1 MQGYFSLILHAHLP
15 FVRHPEHERFLEEHW
30 LYEAIVECYLPLL
43 QMLQGWSK
51 DGLHAPITLSFSPPL
66 LAMLRDPLLQTRATR
81 HLDGLV
87 ELADKEIY
95 RTAWDGPTRDLA
107 WMYHRRFVSLR
118 ESWLECGRD
127 LVGAFRRLLE
137 EDRIEIITSAAT
149 HAVLPL
155 LAGHPPSIRAQILL
169 ARDYYRE
176 CFGREPEGLWLP
188 ECAYSE
194 ALDPILQEANF
205 RWFVVDTHG
214 LLHARPRPRYG
225 VFAPVYTPNGLA
237 AFGRDFDSA
246 KQVWSRQEGYPG
258 HPEYRDFYRDIGY
271 DLDLDYV
278 KPYLPAPEHRGFTG
292 IKYQAI
298 SSSPEHK
305 RVYNRPAALR
315 QVADHAGHFLE
326 ARLQQVRRLGGIMD
340 QPPLVVAPYD
350 AELFGHWWY
359 EGPEFLDGFVRK
371 SLADPQGLT
380 LTTPSRFLRT
390 HPNQQVA
397 QPGASSWGQ
406 EGYYKVWLNEGTQWM
421 YPHLEVAQARLT
433 ELARAHPKAH
443 GTTARALKQA
453 ARELLLAQSS
463 DWPFLIHTNTS
474 PGYARRRVTDHL
486 VRVQHLYQQLTAGTG
501 EVDWLKQVE
510 ARDNLFANLDY
521 SYWA

>member
-315 QVADHAGHFLE
+315 QVAEHAGHFLE

-359 EGPEFLDGFVRK
+359 EGPEFLDLFVRRAV
-371 SLADPQGLT
+371 SAQDTFT
-380 LTTPSRFLRT
+380 LRTPTDYLREQSTNQIVTPS
-390 HPNQQVA
+390 P
-397 QPGASSWGQ
+397 SSWGK
-406 EGYYKVWLNEGTQWM
+406 GGHLGVWLNEKNADLYSQVLT
-421 YPHLEVAQARLT
+421 AQEQMG
-433 ELARAHPKAH
+433 ELVRHHPRAN
-443 GTTARALKQA
+443 GLTARALRQA
-453 ARELLLAQSS
+453 ARELLLIQAS
-463 DWPFLIHTNTS
+463 DWPFILTTGTS
-474 PGYARRRVTDHL
+474 SGYAQERFATHL
-486 VRVQHLYQQLTAGTG
+486 SRFLLL
-501 EVDWLKQVE
+501 LKQLSHGTVNE
-510 ARDNLFANLDY
+510 AALREMETKDNLFPDVDY
-521 SYWA
+521 RYWA

>member
-1 MQGYFSLILHAHLP
+1 MQGYLSILLHAHLP
-15 FVRHPEHERFLEEHW
+15 YVRHPEHERFLEEHW

-43 QMLQGWSK
+43 QMARGWSQ
-51 DGLHAPITLSFSPPL
+51 DGLEAPLTLSFSPTL
-66 LAMLRDPLLQTRATR
+66 LAMLRDPLLKERAGR
-81 HLDGLV
+81 HLAGLV

-95 RTAWDGPTRDLA
+95 RTAWDGPTRELA

-118 ESWLECGRD
+118 ETWLECGRD
-127 LVGAFRRLLE
+127 LVGAFGRLQEAGRL
-137 EDRIEIITSAAT
+137 DIITSAAT

-155 LAGHPPSIRAQILL
+155 LASHTPSVRAQILL

-176 CFGREPEGLWLP
+176 CFGRDPEGLWLP

-194 ALDPILQEANF
+194 ALDPILAEANI

-246 KQVWSRQEGYPG
+246 KQVWSRLEGYPG
-258 HPEYRDFYRDIGY
+258 HPEYRDFYRDIGF
-271 DLDLDYV
+271 DLDWDYV

-292 IKYQAI
+292 VKYQAI
-298 SSSPEHK
+298 SGSPEHK
-305 RVYNRPAALR
+305 RVYNRAAALR
-315 QVADHAGHFLE
+315 QVAEDAGHFLE
-326 ARLQQVRRLGGIMD
+326 GRRQQARRLSGIMD

-359 EGPEFLDGFVRK
+359 EGPEFLDAFVRK
-371 SLADPQGLT
+371 TVADPGEIV
-380 LTTPSRFLRT
+380 LTTPGRYLRG
-390 HPNQQVA
+390 HPDHQVA
-397 QPGASSWGQ
+397 QPGGSSWGQ
-406 EGYYKVWLNEGTQWM
+406 EGYYKVWLNEATQWI
-421 YPHLEVAQARLT
+421 YPHLEVAQTRLT
-433 ELARAHPKAH
+433 ELARAHPQAN
-443 GTTARALKQA
+443 GLVARALQQA

-463 DWPFLIHTNTS
+463 DWPFLMHTNTS

-486 VRVQHLYQQLTAGTG
+486 VRFQHLHRQLSAGQVDESWLR
-501 EVDWLKQVE
+501 EVE
-510 ARDNLFANLDY
+510 ERDNLFGNVNY
-521 SYWA
+521 EYWA